1 MQRRSWATLV
11 TARDAF
17 QVCELARK
25 KGIPVVKVGRHH
37 GRNRLYKL
45 AGLFL
50 RALQLIPIVRREK
63 PDLAVSHGSRAQLL
77 VCRLFRIPSV
87 LIDDYEHSRYLPF
100 MRPTWGLLPEAIP
113 GGDFCRCQPDRVR
126 KYPGLKEDVYASRLQ
141 PDAAILA
148 ELGLRPDEIIITARP
163 PADEAHYHNQEGDAL
178 FHRFMERAS
187 VTENVRIV
195 LLPRNLRQEAALR
208 RAHPLWFE
216 NNRTV
221 VPRAAVD
228 GLNLLWHSDL
238 VVGGGGTMNREAAV
252 LGVPVYSVFRGQ
264 TGAIDR
270 QLQKEGR
277 LIMVETMEDVD
288 RKIKIARR
296 TRPDRVSGSSGR
308 TLSVLV
314 DHIIDIARFHSRKPP
329 TRKGSITK

>member
-25 KGIPVVKVGRHH
+25 KGLPVVKVGRHH

-45 AGLFL
+45 TGLFL
-50 RALQLIPIVRREK
+50 RALQLIPIVRHEK
-63 PDLAVSHGSRAQLL
+63 PSLAVSHGSRAQLL
-77 VCRLFRIPSV
+77 VCRLLRIPSV
-87 LIDDYEHSRYLPF
+87 LIDDYEHSRYLPL
-100 MRPTWGLLPEAIP
+100 MTPTWSLLPEAIP
-113 GGDFCRCQPDRVR
+113 DGDFCRCHPDRVR
-126 KYPGLKEDVYASRLQ
+126 KYPGLKEDVYASRLH
-141 PDAAILA
+141 PDAAVLA
-148 ELGLRPDEIIITARP
+148 ELGLRPEEIIVTARP
-163 PADEAHYHNQEGDAL
+163 PADEAHYHNPEGDTL

-187 VTENVRIV
+187 VTENVRVV
-195 LLPRNLRQEAALR
+195 LLPRNQRQEAALR
-208 RAHPLWFE
+208 CAFPHWFE
-216 NNRTV
+216 NNRTI

-264 TGAIDR
+264 AGAIDR

-277 LIMVETMEDVD
+277 LIMVETIEDVD
-288 RKIKIARR
+288 RKIKIVRR
-296 TRPDRVSGSSGR
+296 TRPDRVSSSSGK

-314 DHIIDIARFHSRKPP
+314 DHIVEIARFPL
-329 TRKGSITK
+329 